1 MSCKESFYAL
11 DRPSVLECIVW
22 KVGVSA
28 ESMIGCSSLA
38 EEVGRVRSNLL
49 YRWFQGVTVIASLS
63 IL

>member
-1 MSCKESFYAL
+1 
-11 DRPSVLECIVW
+11 VLECIVW
-22 KVGVSA
+22 KVGVLT

-49 YRWFQGVTVIASLS
+49 YRWFQGVTLIASLS